1 MVLTIPRLRIL
12 LSLLGVLV
20 LFFFS
25 PLCFVLV
32 LAFRDGGVSLCSPDW
47 PGTPQSSLSLL
58 GLKLWLPHPALSALN
73 MGSMEALPVHP
84 VTNAP

>member
-25 PLCFVLV
+25 LCFVLV
-32 LAFRDGGVSLCSPDW
+32 LAFRDGVSLCSPDW

-58 GLKLWLPHPALSALN
+58 GLKLWLPQLALSALN
-73 MGSMEALPVHP
+73 TGSMEALPVHP
-84 VTNAP
+84 VMNAP